1 MYIYMVFYLPIIP
14 FCNYMSIEIFLKDF
28 LIGGSKCLLSVYLRS
43 FCIFREWIFP
53 VFVYSY
59 TSLVSLSP
67 YRTLEWHQD
76 YFSSKDSL
84 VLRPCVQDRIALRY
98 NALRLAASSSH
109 LYGNDLQ
116 HIAAV
121 GLFNLRSYPH
131 RLSSSPHQTPTELN
145 DSFTRFYCTVTN
157 TFSFFRNAHLFD
169 QNILR

>member
-1 MYIYMVFYLPIIP
+1 MFAKCILAFLLYIQRMDLSSVCL
-14 FCNYMSIEIFLKDF
+14 FLHKF
-28 LIGGSKCLLSVYLRS
+28 G
-43 FCIFREWIFP
+43 F
-53 VFVYSY
+53 
-59 TSLVSLSP
+59 SLSP